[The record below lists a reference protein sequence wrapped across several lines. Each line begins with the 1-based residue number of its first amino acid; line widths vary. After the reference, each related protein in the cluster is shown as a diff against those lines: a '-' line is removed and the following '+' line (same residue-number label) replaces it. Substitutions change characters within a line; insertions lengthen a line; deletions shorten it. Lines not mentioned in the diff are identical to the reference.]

1 MCISLFLFSDLLDV
15 VADAWLCLTSET
27 NFANCRRV
35 ARSLEM
41 LPHTDAQ
48 LVLRTADA
56 VFGFCSRACAT
67 GGSVCRPSSSSLQ
80 GTLATVLGILKNSL
94 KIFVSSDT
102 MTIYIFPPLCNQL
115 TVSTVGRPLTEVVL
129 SAFWVLLLES
139 GSGSGNPLVS
149 TAVLK
154 LLSTT
159 LYLALLCMAL

>member
-1 MCISLFLFSDLLDV
+1 
-15 VADAWLCLTSET
+15 
-27 NFANCRRV
+27 
-35 ARSLEM
+35 M